1 VPRSRNPAAMIPVT
15 PMASRARRRKRI
27 PPCSHRP
34 GPSRVREVT
43 GSVALVGA
51 SVRVAV
57 ADDFEPMREL
67 LELRF
72 SLVDDIDLV
81 GQTGNGTDA
90 VALVE
95 QLDPDVLLLDLSIP
109 GLDGHRVIAEVQ
121 RRKPGVAIVVLT
133 GSATLQAR
141 QQALDAGATAC
152 LVKTPNVIG
161 AVIETIRAIG
171 RRQAATEQP

>member
-1 VPRSRNPAAMIPVT
+1 
-15 PMASRARRRKRI
+15 MASRARRRKRI

-34 GPSRVREVT
+34 GPGSVRASA
-43 GSVALVGA
+43 GSVAVVGA
-51 SVRVAV
+51 IVRVAV

-72 SLVDDIDLV
+72 SLLDDIDLV

-95 QLDPDVLLLDLSIP
+95 QLEPDVLLLDLSIP
-109 GLDGHRVIAEVQ
+109 GWDGHRVITEVQ
-121 RRKPGVAIVVLT
+121 RRRPDVAIVVLT

-141 QQALDAGATAC
+141 QQALDAGATVC
-152 LVKTPNVIG
+152 LVKTPNVVG

-171 RRQAATEQP
+171 RRSAAAKQP